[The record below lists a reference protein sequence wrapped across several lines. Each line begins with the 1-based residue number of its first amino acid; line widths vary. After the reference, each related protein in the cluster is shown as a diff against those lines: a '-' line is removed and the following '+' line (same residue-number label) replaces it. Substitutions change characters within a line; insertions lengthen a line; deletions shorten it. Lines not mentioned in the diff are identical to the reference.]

1 MRRLPLHDDAELE
14 LEDQAVHVGGE
25 LGQGERER
33 GRGGERPRL
42 KTFSVYTMYMIWES
56 MMQNHIMKS
65 VSCERAQRKGERA
78 ELEWWLLREDAA
90 IDAKLMFVNECLR
103 EAGIESVG
111 HRQKVIKVIR
121 RERARVPGRR
131 RRRRARERAAAV
143 Y

>member
-1 MRRLPLHDDAELE
+1 
-14 LEDQAVHVGGE
+14 
-25 LGQGERER
+25 
-33 GRGGERPRL
+33 
-42 KTFSVYTMYMIWES
+42 
-56 MMQNHIMKS
+56 
-65 VSCERAQRKGERA
+65 
-78 ELEWWLLREDAA
+78 LEWWLLREDAA